1 MTSRRFRELIL
12 ALLSL
17 LFFVGYAQAADL
29 TSEQD
34 ARYRLLAQE
43 LRCLVCQNQS
53 IADSNAPL
61 AEDLREQVKAQIVAG
76 KSDADITAY
85 LTARYGDFVL
95 YRPRMKSTTALL
107 WLAPAL
113 LVLLGI
119 IMAWRFSRRRAERQ
133 TKVVDQA
140 ALQRL
145 LNTPD
150 QQR

>member
-1 MTSRRFRELIL
+1 MTPRCLRALHP
-12 ALLSL
+12 ALLFSL
-17 LFFVGYAQAADL
+17 CFMGYAQAADL

-53 IADSNAPL
+53 IAESNAPL

-76 KSDADITAY
+76 KSDADITGY